1 MSIDVTFQDD
11 EEGGGGVG
19 GPVFDQKSPANV
31 TAVKGKVAQLACK
44 VLGLGN
50 RTVSLTSGSSI
61 NDVKVY
67 GGRGSMILSRP
78 HSKIFTVT
86 EL

>member
-1 MSIDVTFQDD
+1 MNNANVIFQDD

-31 TAVKGKVAQLACK
+31 TAVKGKVAQLSCK

-50 RTVSLTSGSSI
+50 RTVRIHSFSFFQEYEKSLNFSESLISQ
-61 NDVKVY
+61 
-67 GGRGSMILSRP
+67 
-78 HSKIFTVT
+78 
-86 EL
+86 